1 MRVVA
6 AAIATLGLAGP
17 AQAGAWTAEPGDAFV
32 SETRTFGFAETPVP
46 RTDFYAEYGWRE
58 GITVGGSVSRD
69 GFLGFGERDDGRA
82 SVFMRQRI
90 WQGEAGGVAS
100 VEFEIASGFGSGEDT
115 ADTTTRIRVGHGF
128 GTPFGDAFVDA
139 DIGWRSELALTS
151 GDRLLGGATAGL
163 RPAPGWLAMLQVATD
178 SAMQGLVPAPAAG
191 ADEAT
196 FTATVVRDLEGGA
209 SLSLSLAQSMRSR
222 DRPEATQLML
232 GVWRRF

>member
-151 GDRLLGGATAGL
+151 GDRLLGGATAACG
-163 RPAPGWLAMLQVATD
+163 RRR
-178 SAMQGLVPAPAAG
+178 AG
-191 ADEAT
+191 SRC
-196 FTATVVRDLEGGA
+196 F
-209 SLSLSLAQSMRSR
+209 RSR
-222 DRPEATQLML
+222 PIPRCRASSRRPPRAPTRRPSPRPWCAI
-232 GVWRRF
+232 WRAARACR